1 MSAPLTIR
9 DLMTDRALF
18 GDQFGGDSFAG
29 WRALL
34 AAFYGLELSDDERA
48 TLEAITG
55 RTDAPSS
62 AFGELW
68 LAVGRRG
75 GKSQAAA
82 LIATYEGAFKDHRAR
97 LAVGEWAT
105 CLLIAADRS
114 QARTLLRYVRGL
126 FEHPLLA
133 PLVTRQ
139 TESGIELGGT
149 RTVIEIATA
158 SYRAV
163 RGYSLACVV
172 ADEIAFWFHDGASP
186 DREIIQAI
194 RPALA
199 TLGGP
204 LIALSSPY
212 AKRGILWDT
221 YKRHYGGDSARI
233 LVAQAPS
240 RTMNPTLPQ
249 SVIDEAMADDAEAAR
264 AEFLAEFRS
273 DISSFLDVEL
283 IERATRSR
291 PLILP
296 PRDGEQYFGFVDPN
310 GGGADEFTMA
320 IAHREGDLTVVDGVW
335 GRHGSPA
342 AIAQEFAVIMRTYGV
357 KSAKGDRYAGR
368 WPRDAFDRWGVS
380 YIASDRDRSQLYLDF
395 MARINSGAVILPPDP
410 KMQRQFAN
418 LERRAHRGGR
428 DTIDHPP
435 GGHDDRANAVA
446 GAVACAMVQQ
456 ATGRSFAVKGLY

>member
-1 MSAPLTIR
+1 MSAPVTIR

-18 GDQFGGDSFAG
+18 GDQFGGESFAG

-75 GKSQAAA
+75 GKSQVAA
-82 LIATYEGAFKDHRAR
+82 LIATYEAAFKDHRTR

-249 SVIDEAMADDAEAAR
+249 SVIDEAMADDPEAAR

-291 PLILP
+291 PLELP

-310 GGGADEFTMA
+310 GGGKDEFTMA
-320 IAHREGDLTVVDGVW
+320 IAHVEGALTVVDLVR

-342 AIAQEFAVIMRTYGV
+342 TIAEEFAAIFKQYRIGAVH
-357 KSAKGDRYAGR
+357 GDRYAGR
-368 WPRDAFDRWGVS
+368 WPSDEFRKHGVE
-380 YIASDRDRSQLYLDF
+380 YIASELDRSALYLEL
-395 MARINSGAVILPPDP
+395 MARINSGAVILPPDDRM
-410 KMQRQFAN
+410 KRQMAN
-418 LERRAHRGGR
+418 LERRTHRSGR

-435 GGHDDRANAVA
+435 GSNDDRANAVA
-446 GAVACAMVQQ
+446 GAVAFSRTRT
-456 ATGRSFAVKGLY
+456 ATGKTSTVIGLY